1 MGRRS
6 SRRMWHAVA
15 AFVPLPL
22 IGMGYVLATS
32 NKLATEVELY
42 LTAPEAIYT
51 ATRTADASA
60 APREITGEAAK
71 LFTTGVK
78 GPRADHYAAA
88 QAVTDAGKQLITAS
102 LTGGAGLAKVVAGG
116 VSRDAKADRLLP
128 TTTEV
133 ALKVPERRRPDNSL
147 FMNASYSSPFN
158 ADFQVDAFRPDPHD
172 IAYQPNEEAL
182 NFRYQGESQA
192 EFEDRERRCLSTAI
206 YFEARG
212 EPERGQVAV
221 AQVILNRVRSP
232 VFPQTI
238 CGVVYQGQMRKG
250 CQFSFAC
257 DGHSDTPRDNEQWAL
272 AQDLSKRIMSGELWL
287 PEVGYSTFYHAN
299 YVSPRWA
306 RRMNKVDRIGAHIFY
321 KKRNEEP
328 YIVEASAAPENDAE
342 SDDED
347 GYLLPTLS
355 LASAVSAV
363 SGSVS
368 AVGESVTNSVTAVA
382 GTSAAAPTQAMS
394 LGYGASE

>member
-1 MGRRS
+1 
-6 SRRMWHAVA
+6 MWHAIT

-22 IGMGYVLATS
+22 IGVGIFIAS
-32 NKLATEVELY
+32 QGDPIATEVELSVSDPN
-42 LTAPEAIYT
+42 LVTTAI
-51 ATRTADASA
+51 RTADASA
-60 APREITGEAAK
+60 SPLYISREAET
-71 LFTTGVK
+71 LFKVGASK
-78 GPRADHYAAA
+78 GPRADLYVAGDD
-88 QAVTDAGKQLITAS
+88 VTEAGKQLITAS
-102 LTGGAGLAKVVAGG
+102 LAGGPNLAKA
-116 VSRDAKADRLLP
+116 VSAVRDAKGDRLTP
-128 TTTEV
+128 TSTEV
-133 ALKVPERRRPDNSL
+133 ALKVPERRGPNNSL
-147 FMNASYSSPFN
+147 FMNASYSSPFS

-172 IAYQPNEEAL
+172 ISYRPTEEAL
-182 NFRYQGESQA
+182 NFRYQGETQA
-192 EFEDRERRCLSTAI
+192 EFEDRERRCLATAI

-232 VFPQTI
+232 IFPQTI

-257 DGHSDTPRDNEQWAL
+257 DGHTDTPRDNGQWAL
-272 AQDLSKRIMSGELWL
+272 AQSLSKRIMSGELWL

-328 YIVEASAAPENDAE
+328 YVVEASARPEEETD
-342 SDDED
+342 SDE

-368 AVGESVTNSVTAVA
+368 AVSESVSSSVSVVA
-382 GTSAAAPTQAMS
+382 GTSPTAPTQAMS
-394 LGYGASE
+394 LGYAASE